1 MALDLLK
8 TAQELWAIGQFLDSH
23 TIPERSD
30 LTRLSTDLSKLNK
43 SISEMMATSPD
54 LRENL
59 SKQQELV
66 EKLKERCRQLEVR
79 RSIIDLAE
87 SAEKLAN
94 ESPDKESQEIA
105 AEAEILRSKIDAL
118 LQNQRPS
125 RNNAKFIRF
134 AHACIDKAEKHEPVI
149 SNKKRSKNVLKMS
162 SLEDM
167 DTSIDSFDLAES
179 LYSLAGLLYREDLD
193 GFAKSLSR
201 DFSDSS
207 LKEIR
212 FHVGE
217 CQGDISKTER
227 HEDRIR
233 IIQGILGYAHKVSD
247 YYMDS
252 SPYPSLIEIHRIFD
266 DLELVTYLEESDPTE
281 G

>member
-23 TIPERSD
+23 TIPERAD
-30 LTRLSTDLSKLNK
+30 LKRLSIELFNLNE
-43 SISEMMATSPD
+43 SITKMMSASPN

-66 EKLKERCRQLEVR
+66 EELKERCRQLEVR

-94 ESPDKESQEIA
+94 ESPGKGSEEIA
-105 AEAEILRSKIDAL
+105 TEAKTLRSKIDSL

-125 RNNAKFIRF
+125 HNNAKFIRF

-149 SNKKRSKNVLKMS
+149 SNKTKSKTILKMA
-162 SLEDM
+162 SLENRDA
-167 DTSIDSFDLAES
+167 SIDSFDLAES

-193 GFAKSLSR
+193 NFKKSLSR

-212 FHVGE
+212 FHIGE
-217 CQGDISKTER
+217 CQGNISKIEK

-233 IIQGILGYAHKVSD
+233 VIQGILGYAHKVSD
-247 YYMDS
+247 YYMNS

-281 G
+281 D